1 MTTIL
6 FPKPDTK
13 IWNQQNKG
21 DVMPILFSTRNINM
35 EKRGYIGLSRR
46 VSYLRQNGGYGV
58 TVMAGIYSPV
68 EALYKFTVGSGGIYN
83 VTTDLGTFS
92 TDTNANSSSSTTA
105 SDFVWFNN
113 MPWYTSA
120 TDLKYLT
127 GGTYTNTTIGLN
139 SAYPHPIAIFE
150 NKNIICVANGNVV
163 ASRTAAGVDT
173 AVACTLPSNFVITSM
188 RYLNNKM
195 YLATKNTSGTGTYLF
210 EWDGATASASAGYPV
225 NSSWIMSIA
234 RYGQSLAAMT
244 ARGELLRFSGGGFTQ
259 LAVLPF
265 FQDKDY
271 ELLGDLSLNA
281 TALNRGMVAVDDYL
295 YVFVANTLQKDSA
308 NTALPIF
315 PGGVYQYHPDFGL
328 VHKGCLSNSTQASIT
343 DYGQSYLSTPGMI
356 MPILEAQVI
365 GDNALLTR
373 GSQFLFGSRTT
384 DETLTLDTT
393 LGSFTSGESR
403 GSFVTCKIPTSDI
416 QATQQKLWLK
426 WKNMYASDD
435 KIVVKYRTSERQN
448 LPIIIIPNGFAV
460 TWTSNTTFT
469 ASSSNTN
476 IALAQVGDEVE
487 VMSGNGSGSLAHITQ
502 ISNVG
507 STYTVVL
514 DESITAVVNGN
525 RGGVFIDN
533 WTKIKTTDYTNTD
546 GYDEYPVMNDSKWVQ
561 FKIELRGSSEL
572 QIEEMQILGEADTPT
587 K

>member
-6 FPKPDTK
+6 FPKPDSK

-21 DVMPILFSTRNINM
+21 DVMPILFSTRNINLD
-35 EKRGYIGLSRR
+35 KRGYIGLSRR
-46 VSYLRQNGGYGV
+46 VSYLRQNGGYGI
-58 TVMAGIYSPV
+58 TIMAGIYSPV
-68 EALYKFTVGSGGIYN
+68 ESLYKFIVGSGGIYN

-92 TDTNANSSSSTTA
+92 TDTNAGSSSSTTA

-113 MPWYTSA
+113 MPWYSSP

-127 GGTYTNTTIGLN
+127 GGTYTNTTLALN

-173 AVACTLPSNFVITSM
+173 ATALTLPSNFIITSM

-195 YLATKNTSGTGTYLF
+195 YLATRNTSGTNTYLF
-210 EWDGATASASAGYPV
+210 EWDGTTASASAGYPV
-225 NSSWIMSIA
+225 NSSWIMTIA
-234 RYGQSLAAMT
+234 RYGQTLAAMT
-244 ARGELLRFSGGGFTQ
+244 ARGELLRFGGSGFTQ
-259 LAVLPF
+259 LATLPF
-265 FQDKDY
+265 FQDRDY

-295 YVFVANTLQKDSA
+295 YIFMANTLQKDSA

-315 PGGVYQYHPDFGL
+315 PGGIYQYHPDFGL
-328 VHKGCLSNSTQASIT
+328 VHKGCPSNSTQASIT
-343 DYGQSYLSTPGMI
+343 DFGQSYLSTPGMI
-356 MPILEAQVI
+356 MPLIEAQVI
-365 GDNALLTR
+365 GDNALLSR
-373 GSQFLFGSRTT
+373 GSQFLFGNRTT

-403 GSFVTCKIPTSDI
+403 GYFVTCKIPTADI
-416 QATQQKLWLK
+416 QATQQKLWIK
-426 WKNMYASDD
+426 WKNMYGSDD

-448 LPIIIIPNGFAV
+448 LPIVIIPNAFAV

-487 VMSGNGSGSLAHITQ
+487 VMSGNGSGCLAHISE

-507 STYTVVL
+507 ATYTVVL
-514 DESITAVVNGN
+514 DEAITAVVNGN

-533 WTKIKTTDYTNTD
+533 WTKIATSDYTNTD
-546 GYDEYPVMNDSKWVQ
+546 GFDEYPVMNDSKWVQ
-561 FKIELRGSSEL
+561 FKIEIRGSSEL
-572 QIEEMQILGEADTPT
+572 QIEEMQIVGQDDSPA